1 MYFKDVITELT
12 ETMMRAVNKN
22 FSRCP
27 KCRGAN
33 LKTSAV
39 EHMIEVAVSKIAST
53 EIGGAVPA
61 PDYIYK
67 CPKCNQRFLL
77 VEGKFICI
85 TDKKLF

>member
-1 MYFKDVITELT
+1 MYFKDVITEFT
-12 ETMMRAVNKN
+12 ETIMRSLNKN

-33 LKTSAV
+33 LKTSAA
-39 EHMIEVAVSKIAST
+39 EHMTEVAVSKIAST
-53 EIGGAVPA
+53 VIAGLAPA

-67 CPKCNQRFLL
+67 CPKCKQRFLL